1 MPTGRRGL
9 VAPQNTFLESIIRRS
24 NVQHSSFLLANAQ
37 IVDYPIVY
45 SNDGFCNISGYNRAE
60 VMQRSSTCSFMF
72 GELTDKETIKKV
84 RGAFENYETVQVEIL
99 MYKKNRT
106 PLWLLLHIAPIRNE
120 KDEVVLFLCTFK
132 DITALKQPIEDESTR
147 EERPEG
153 LGRFARLA
161 RTVTR
166 SRSVLVQVAQHLPNV
181 KAEHNKQSQ
190 ISQLT
195 HMMNLNSEILPQYK
209 QEAPKTPPHII
220 LHYCTF
226 KSIWD
231 WVILVLT
238 FYTAVAVPFNVAFNT
253 KSMEDYAI
261 IVVDGIVDIVFFI
274 DVILNFHTTFVG
286 PGGEVVSDP
295 KIIRMNY
302 LKTWFVIDL
311 LSCLPYDVINAFN
324 DVDDQI
330 SSLFSAL
337 KVVRLLRLGRVVRK
351 LDHYIEYGAALLVL
365 LMSCFIMW
373 AHWLA
378 CVWYSIGQGEMPTE
392 IGWLY
397 KLGED
402 VQAHYNVTDTMG
414 SVTGGPSKGSA
425 YVTALYFT
433 MSSLTSVGFGNVSPN
448 TDGEKIFTIVMM
460 VIGSLLYASIFGNVT
475 TIFQQMTSNTARYHD
490 MLNSVREFMKLH
502 QVEKGLGERVMD
514 YVVSSWSMTKG
525 IDTEKV
531 LSYCPKD
538 MKADICVH
546 LNRKVFNELAAF
558 RLASEGC
565 LRALAMNFTISHS
578 APGDILYH
586 QGESIET
593 LCFVVAGSLEVIQD
607 DEVVAIL
614 GKGDV
619 FGDNFWKEPNLGQ
632 AVANVRALTYC
643 DLHCIKREDLLEVLE
658 FYSSFAQSF
667 ARNMVLTYNLR
678 NRLIFRKIADVIRE
692 KEEAE
697 KRKNEPPIPADHPVR
712 KLMSR
717 FRKLSDVPEKRVG
730 SATRREGDR
739 PEDGHENGLPRPRS
753 KMKMSLAPRLIKV
766 TETSHAEEAEGRER
780 AKPNEVPLLA
790 KLTAAKS
797 EPRIDKPPKESK
809 WPFKRT
815 NLQKAESTDSG
826 IIKSEQKLDEIG
838 HDDGKEVTKRRGSA
852 HSRATPDQQL
862 ITSLLEIKLELKEEI
877 ESLNGK
883 MSKLDSQISDMIKL
897 LSPMSTPNASSLL
910 NSRLQSHHD
919 VYSNSNSPRSSN
931 PSSPQRGVIVA
942 QPEPASSSSSGI
954 SSGTSSTDE
963 SHKLPATRTSSG
975 TSRTSTTS
983 HGSKGSRHS
992 TGSRRS
998 GSPPGSSTSSAS
1010 SEPTPVETVESS
1022 NIIQLME
1029 TEITEQGASDIE
1041 SPPNDNSVPQF

>member
-1 MPTGRRGL
+1 MPTSRKGL

-24 NVQHSSFLLANAQ
+24 NVQHSSFLLSNAQ

-45 SNDGFCNISGYNRAE
+45 SNDGFCKMSGYNRAE
-60 VMQRSSTCSFMF
+60 VMQRSSTCSFMY

-84 RGAFENYETVQVEIL
+84 RSAFENYEMVQVEIL

-106 PLWLLLHIAPIRNE
+106 PLWFLLHVAPIRNE
-120 KDEVVLFLCTFK
+120 KDDVVLFLCTFK

-147 EERPEG
+147 EDRPEG

-181 KAEHNKQSQ
+181 KAEPNKQSQ

-226 KSIWD
+226 KAIWD

-351 LDHYIEYGAALLVL
+351 LDHYIEYGAALLIL
-365 LMSCFIMW
+365 LMCCFMMW

-397 KLGED
+397 KLGD
-402 VQAHYNVTDTMG
+402 DINASYNISGTAA
-414 SVTGGPSKGSA
+414 TGGPTKGSA

-546 LNRKVFNELAAF
+546 LNRKVFNELPAF

-565 LRALAMNFTISHS
+565 LRALATNFTMSHS

-593 LCFVVAGSLEVIQD
+593 LCFVVSGSLEVIQD

-632 AVANVRALTYC
+632 AAANVRALTYC
-643 DLHCIKREDLLEVLE
+643 DLHSIKREDLLEVLD

-678 NRLIFRKIADVIRE
+678 NRLIFRKIADVKRE
-692 KEEAE
+692 QEEAE

-717 FRKLSDVPEKRVG
+717 FRKLSDVPEKRQG
-730 SATRREGDR
+730 SATRREGEKPD
-739 PEDGHENGLPRPRS
+739 DGNEGGPPRPRS
-753 KMKMSLAPRLIKV
+753 KVKASLAPRLIKV
-766 TETSHAEEAEGRER
+766 TESNHPEEMEPTRRREI
-780 AKPNEVPLLA
+780 AVPLMT

-797 EPRIDKPPKESK
+797 EPRIDQPPKESK

-815 NLQKAESTDSG
+815 NLRKAESTDSG

-838 HDDGKEVTKRRGSA
+838 HDDGREGMKRRGSSQNTSA
-852 HSRATPDQQL
+852 SPDQQL
-862 ITSLLEIKLELKEEI
+862 IASLLEIKIELKEEI

-883 MSKLDSQISDMIKL
+883 MSRLDEQISGMIKL
-897 LSPMSTPNASSLL
+897 LSPMSTPNLPI
-910 NSRLQSHHD
+910 NSRLNSHHD
-919 VYSNSNSPRSSN
+919 SPSNDGSPRSSN
-931 PSSPQRGVIVA
+931 PSSPQRGVIMGH
-942 QPEPASSSSSGI
+942 PEAVSSSSSGI
-954 SSGTSSTDE
+954 SSGTSSTDD
-963 SHKLPATRTSSG
+963 SHKTPATRTSSG

-983 HGSKGSRHS
+983 HGSRGSRHS
-992 TGSRRS
+992 AGSRRS
-998 GSPPGSSTSSAS
+998 ISPHTSSSSASSSS
-1010 SEPTPVETVESS
+1010 SEPTPVETVENS

>member
-9 VAPQNTFLESIIRRS
+9 VAPQNTFVESIIRRS
-24 NVQHSSFLLANAQ
+24 NVQHSNFLLANAQ

-45 SNDGFCNISGYNRAE
+45 SNDGFCKMSGYNRAE
-60 VMQRSSTCSFMF
+60 VMQRSSTCSFMY

-84 RGAFENYETVQVEIL
+84 RSSFENYETVQVEIL

-106 PLWLLLHIAPIRNE
+106 PMWLLLHVAPIRNE
-120 KDEVVLFLCTFK
+120 KENVVLFLCTFK
-132 DITALKQPIEDESTR
+132 DITALKQPIEDESMR
-147 EERPEG
+147 G

-166 SRSVLVQVAQHLPNV
+166 SRSVLVQVAQHLPNS
-181 KAEHNKQSQ
+181 KPEQKQSQ
-190 ISQLT
+190 ISQIA

-220 LHYCTF
+220 LHYCSF

-231 WVILVLT
+231 WIILVLT

-324 DVDDQI
+324 EVDDQI

-351 LDHYIEYGAALLVL
+351 LDHYIEYGAALLIL
-365 LMSCFIMW
+365 LMSSFIMW

-378 CVWYSIGQGEMPTE
+378 CVWYTIGMGEMPTE
-392 IGWLY
+392 IGWLH

-402 VQAHYNVTDTMG
+402 INASYNLSATNYAD
-414 SVTGGPSKGSA
+414 SGPTKGSA

-475 TIFQQMTSNTARYHD
+475 TIFQQMTQNTARYHD

-502 QVEKGLGERVMD
+502 QVDKGLGERVMD
-514 YVVSSWSMTKG
+514 YVVSTWSMTKG

-546 LNRKVFNELAAF
+546 LNRKVFNEHPAF

-565 LRALAMNFTISHS
+565 LRALAMNFDMSHS
-578 APGDILYH
+578 APGDVLYH
-586 QGESIET
+586 SGESIET
-593 LCFVVAGSLEVIQD
+593 LCFVVSGSLEVIQD

-619 FGDNFWKEPNLGQ
+619 FGDNFWKEQNLGQ
-632 AVANVRALTYC
+632 AAANVRALTYC
-643 DLHCIKREDLLEVLE
+643 DLHAIKREDLLEVLD
-658 FYSSFAQSF
+658 FYVNFAQSF

-678 NRLIFRKIADVIRE
+678 NRLIFRKIIDVKRE

-697 KRKNEPPIPADHPVR
+697 KRKNDPPIPADHPVR

-717 FRKLSDVPEKRVG
+717 FRKLSDVPEKRAG
-730 SATRREGDR
+730 SANTKRDSDGSHDGDN
-739 PEDGHENGLPRPRS
+739 PNGQHRPRS
-753 KMKMSLAPRLIKV
+753 KMKTSLTPRLIKV
-766 TETSHAEEAEGRER
+766 NEST
-780 AKPNEVPLLA
+780 PNEERNDRKEVRRELPITL
-790 KLTAAKS
+790 LTAAKS
-797 EPRIDKPPKESK
+797 EPRIDQPQKESK

-815 NLQKAESTDSG
+815 NLKKAESTDSG
-826 IIKSEQKLDEIG
+826 IIKSEQKLDEVG
-838 HDDGKEVTKRRGSA
+838 QDALETTKKHGGV
-852 HSRATPDQQL
+852 HNNTHDQQL
-862 ITSLLEIKLELKEEI
+862 IASLIEIKLELKEEI
-877 ESLNGK
+877 GSLNGK
-883 MSKLDSQISDMIKL
+883 MSRLDGQISDMIKL
-897 LSPMSTPNASSLL
+897 FSPMSTPNLPVG
-910 NSRLQSHHD
+910 RQSNHD
-919 VYSNSNSPRSSN
+919 VGYSD
-931 PSSPQRGVIVA
+931 PSSPQRGGP
-942 QPEPASSSSSGI
+942 PEPASSTSSGI
-954 SSGTSSTDE
+954 SSGTSSTDDTQN
-963 SHKLPATRTSSG
+963 KTPAVRTSSG

-983 HGSKGSRHS
+983 HGSKGSKHS
-992 TGSRRS
+992 AGSRRS
-998 GSPPGSSTSSAS
+998 VSPHPSTSSTS
-1010 SEPTPVETVESS
+1010 SEPTPVETVDSS

-1029 TEITEQGASDIE
+1029 TEITEQSASDIE